1 MSLYVKNI
9 ARSVVSDRLGD
20 LFGSRGPCQIE
31 NKYGFA
37 FIEYD
42 RDADAKDA
50 IREL

>member
-9 ARSVVSDRLGD
+9 ARSISSDALGK
-20 LFGSRGPCQIE
+20 LFGTRGPCQIE

-42 RDADAKDA
+42 READAKVA